1 MDEVKHVHG
10 ILWRDG
16 VVCNTRWA
24 GVRMRSL
31 LLAAGVDAAQL
42 RGWHACFTSHVTLCQ
57 DDKDYGGSV
66 PLDAAM
72 DPKLRRFDVQY
83 KVAILE
89 PVVGRPCHFMMLEGI
104 HDSE

>member
-31 LLAAGVDAAQL
+31 LLAAGIDAAQL

-57 DDKDYGGSV
+57 DDKDSGGSV
-66 PLDAAM
+66 PIDAAM
-72 DPKLRRFDVQY
+72 APDADVLPAYEVRHTLDGLR
-83 KVAILE
+83 
-89 PVVGRPCHFMMLEGI
+89 P
-104 HDSE
+104 